1 MYDSMTLVKTSKIL
15 HCKYISLCYA
25 FGRAITNSK
34 SDSVDSSHAD
44 NVYRMSEACGRCTFV
59 SKGAFDFG
67 RLASLFFF
75 RNV

>member
-15 HCKYISLCYA
+15 HCKYISLCY
-25 FGRAITNSK
+25 AITNSK